1 MIVKFYKIDL
11 NEWKRSQYFYYFT
24 KMSPLGYSISVN
36 IDITNTFNIMK
47 KAGKK
52 FFPAYL
58 YIASRLICEQQE
70 FRIANL
76 NNELG
81 YYEVLHPSY
90 STFHNDDKSISNM
103 WTEYDSN
110 FEIFYDNYIYDQ
122 NKYGDNH
129 GVMAKPEMPPL
140 NSFMIGMLPW
150 IEFSSYTPIPYAPLN
165 SFFPV
170 IQAGKFFEKDGRKIM
185 PVSITVHHA
194 IADGYHVGLFLDK
207 FQEYMNY
214 PEKWMK

>member
-1 MIVKFYKIDL
+1 MLNTKFYKIDL

-110 FEIFYDNYIYDQ
+110 FEKNNY
-122 NKYGDNH
+122 K
-129 GVMAKPEMPPL
+129 
-140 NSFMIGMLPW
+140 NSSRI
-150 IEFSSYTPIPYAPLN
+150 
-165 SFFPV
+165 
-170 IQAGKFFEKDGRKIM
+170 
-185 PVSITVHHA
+185 
-194 IADGYHVGLFLDK
+194 
-207 FQEYMNY
+207 
-214 PEKWMK
+214 